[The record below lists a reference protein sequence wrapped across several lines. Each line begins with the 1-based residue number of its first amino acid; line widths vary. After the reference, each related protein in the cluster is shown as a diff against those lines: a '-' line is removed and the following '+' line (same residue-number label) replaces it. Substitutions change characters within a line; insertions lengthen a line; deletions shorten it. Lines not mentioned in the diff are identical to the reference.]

1 MQFVNVSSRSV
12 YTSYA
17 GMLAPGAVSSGKE
30 KKCHDLE
37 DALTGVIRECKG
49 VMGIRLSKTEAD
61 LLDKLIK
68 LDELGSGFKPES
80 IPDEIRKDP
89 TGAVRASKSRNE
101 AQQKAMDNLAQTNKR
116 SAIREAEINGEI
128 AERRPVGPATLEG
141 EPVQPSMIK
150 SGFERIMEE
159 NARIAAGKKKDPV
172 TDAEILDPIGYHAKG
187 VDHGDSH
194 AEDVL
199 TPPDEPEAPDAPDA
213 PADEQPEKAIGK
225 DPEKV
230 KEAKNVEGD
239 VTKLADAEMPPPGK
253 PARQNQMDK
262 LAADTAAKLATLGP
276 VDNKPSKPADAKAPA
291 KSRGRGRSA
300 K

>member
-1 MQFVNVSSRSV
+1 MQFVNVSIRSV
-12 YTSYA
+12 YSSYA

-37 DALTGVIRECKG
+37 CALEGVVRECKG
-49 VMGIRLSKTEAD
+49 VLGIRLSKKEAD
-61 LLDKLIK
+61 LLEKLVK
-68 LDELGSGFKPES
+68 LDELGSGFRPES
-80 IPDEIRKDP
+80 IPEEIRNDP
-89 TGAVRASKSRNE
+89 DGSIRASKGWNE
-101 AQQKAMDNLAQTNKR
+101 AQHRAMDNIAKANRR
-116 SAIREAEINGEI
+116 SAAREAEINGEI

-172 TDAEILDPIGYHAKG
+172 TDAEILDPIGYHAKA

-194 AEDVL
+194 AEDV
-199 TPPDEPEAPDAPDA
+199 PPPVSDAPDA
-213 PADEQPEKAIGK
+213 PSEVQDEKSIGK

-239 VTKLADAEMPPPGK
+239 VAKLADADMPHPGK
-253 PARQNQMDK
+253 PARQNQMDR
-262 LAADTAAKLATLGP
+262 LAAETASKLDTLGP
-276 VDNKPSKPADAKAPA
+276 VDNRPSEPDGS
-291 KSRGRGRSA
+291 KSAARGRGRGRRA

>member
-1 MQFVNVSSRSV
+1 MQFVNVSFRSV

-37 DALTGVIRECKG
+37 DALAGVIRECKG

-68 LDELGSGFKPES
+68 LDELGSGFRPEK
-80 IPDEIRKDP
+80 IPAEIRNDP
-89 TGAVRASKSRNE
+89 TGAARASKSRNE
-101 AQQKAMDNLAQTNKR
+101 AQQEAMDNLAKANKR

-194 AEDVL
+194 AEDV
-199 TPPDEPEAPDAPDA
+199 PPPVPDAPDA
-213 PADEQPEKAIGK
+213 PPEVEPEKAIGK

-239 VTKLADAEMPPPGK
+239 VTKLADAAPPPQGK
-253 PARQNQMDK
+253 PARQNQMDR
-262 LAADTAAKLATLGP
+262 LAAETAAKLATLGP
-276 VDNKPSKPADAKAPA
+276 VDNKPSEPADSKAPA
-291 KSRGRGRSA
+291 KGRGRGRRA

>member
-37 DALTGVIRECKG
+37 DALAGIIRECKG

-68 LDELGSGFKPES
+68 LDELGSGFRPES
-80 IPDEIRKDP
+80 IPDEIRNDP
-89 TGAVRASKSRNE
+89 TGAARASKSRNE
-101 AQQKAMDNLAQTNKR
+101 AQQKAMDNLAKANKR

-128 AERRPVGPATLEG
+128 AERRPVGPATIEG

-159 NARIAAGKKKDPV
+159 NARIAAGKNKDPV

-194 AEDVL
+194 AEDVQ
-199 TPPDEPEAPDAPDA
+199 PPVPDAPDA
-213 PADEQPEKAIGK
+213 PAEAEPEKAIGK

-239 VTKLADAEMPPPGK
+239 VTKLADAAPPPQGK
-253 PARQNQMDK
+253 PARQNQMDR
-262 LAADTAAKLATLGP
+262 LAAETAAKLATLGP
-276 VDNKPSKPADAKAPA
+276 VDNKPSEPADAKAPA
-291 KSRGRGRSA
+291 KGRGRGRRA